1 MIRSLYLINMTVE
14 KVIDEL
20 KEENKTMSSNL
31 KELKTSLKELKVKT

>member
-1 MIRSLYLINMTVE
+1 MTVE

>member
-1 MIRSLYLINMTVE
+1 MRRSLYLLNMIVE

-31 KELKTSLKELKVKT
+31 KELKTPLKELKEKT

>member
-1 MIRSLYLINMTVE
+1 MRRSLYLLNMTVE